1 MIGDVGVGGDNPIWV
16 QSMTTTNT
24 FDVDQTVEQ
33 IHRLEE
39 AGCEVIRVTV
49 PKKEDVEGCKAI
61 RDHIKIPLIADIH
74 YDYRMALACG
84 CCAVVAEIEV
94 LSGRLDGAEAALRRS
109 CEQLEAMQ
117 ERACLASR
125 AAELADV
132 IYRSGRY
139 EEAERWHAVAS
150 EYAASDDV
158 GAQFLVGA
166 IGAKLL
172 ARRGSFGAAERAGRE
187 AVRLAEQTDAL
198 NNRGKVLLDLAEVLW
213 LSGRPDEGDASV
225 ALAVEQFE
233 RKGNRVAA
241 DSARASLEQRH
252 C

>member
-1 MIGDVGVGGDNPIWV
+1 
-16 QSMTTTNT
+16 
-24 FDVDQTVEQ
+24 
-33 IHRLEE
+33 
-39 AGCEVIRVTV
+39 
-49 PKKEDVEGCKAI
+49 
-61 RDHIKIPLIADIH
+61 
-74 YDYRMALACG
+74 
-84 CCAVVAEIEV
+84 
-94 LSGRLDGAEAALRRS
+94 LRRS

-198 NNRGKVLLDLAEVLW
+198 NNRGKVLLDRAEGKPRGSGQRAGLARATSL
-213 LSGRPDEGDASV
+213 LNSHAREGPIR
-225 ALAVEQFE
+225 ALARLAPVE
-233 RKGNRVAA
+233 VAA
-241 DSARASLEQRH
+241 GTFTGLLHRCLPRGSPRGLPRALRSAGLPPRTGGF
-252 C
+252 